1 MIETIL
7 LAVVAAAPA
16 IAAVASVIAAV
27 IKLIKAGKS
36 SNELLVSKFEELKTT
51 VEDTEEYEN
60 LCRELRIAQEQNR
73 TLKAQLDELLTEL
86 TKIRH

>member
-27 IKLIKAGKS
+27 IKLLKAGRS
-36 SNELLVSKFEELKTT
+36 SNQILVDAFEDLKTK

-60 LCRELRIAQEQNR
+60 LTRQLKIAQEQNESLR
-73 TLKAQLDELLTEL
+73 KQLNELLTQL
-86 TKIRH
+86 SRIQH

>member
-27 IKLIKAGKS
+27 IKLIKSGRTTT
-36 SNELLVSKFEELKTT
+36 EILVSAFEDLREK
-51 VEDTEEYEN
+51 VEDTAEYEN
-60 LCRELRIAQEQNR
+60 LTRELKIAHEENAALR
-73 TLKAQLDELLTEL
+73 RKLDELLTEL
-86 TKIRH
+86 TRIKH

>member
-27 IKLIKAGKS
+27 IKLIKNGKS
-36 SNELLVSKFEELKTT
+36 TNEILVNAFEDLKAK
-51 VEDTEEYEN
+51 VEDTAEYEN
-60 LCRELRIAQEQNR
+60 LTRELKIAHEENAA
-73 TLKAQLDELLTEL
+73 LKQKLNELLTEM
-86 TKIRH
+86 TRIQH